1 MQEENEKDLT
11 AYCGLYCADCIHFRN
26 KHSEL
31 AGQLKESLEDADF
44 QSYANVKSPFGSE
57 FQHYD
62 SFLIVLE
69 ALMNHSCSEGCRNSG
84 GYSTEPCQIIPC
96 CREKGYEGCWE
107 CGIFET
113 CEKFESLKPRCGASV
128 MHNLREIRENGFKG
142 WSKLRKPIYNWQQ
155 A

>member
-1 MQEENEKDLT
+1 
-11 AYCGLYCADCIHFRN
+11 
-26 KHSEL
+26 
-31 AGQLKESLEDADF
+31 LKEALEDADF
-44 QSYANVKSPFGSE
+44 QSYASVKSPFGSE

-69 ALMNHSCSEGCRNSG
+69 ALTNHFCSAGCRISG
-84 GYSTEPCQIIPC
+84 GCSTEPCQIIQC
-96 CREKGYEGCWE
+96 CREKDYEGCWE

-113 CEKFESLKPRCGASV
+113 CEKFESLKPRCEASV

-142 WSKLRKPIYNWQQ
+142 WSKFRKPIYNWQQ